1 MTSLMKKNKDLLN
14 NEYGSTS
21 LAMKHIYVK
30 MRDVYGIVLEQEK
43 KNFLRDY
50 HLDDKLTVSKMRLV
64 QEKENL
70 MSIYQSI
77 LETEIS
83 ELQAK

>member
-14 NEYGSTS
+14 KEYGSTS
-21 LAMKHIYVK
+21 LVMKHIYVK
-30 MRDVYGIVLEQEK
+30 MRDVYGIEFEQERK
-43 KNFLRDY
+43 DFLKDY
-50 HLDDKLTVSKMRLV
+50 HLDDTLTVSKMRLV

-70 MSIYQSI
+70 MSLYQSI

>member
-1 MTSLMKKNKDLLN
+1 MSKCGT
-14 NEYGSTS
+14 Y
-21 LAMKHIYVK
+21 I
-30 MRDVYGIVLEQEK
+30 GIVFEQEK
-43 KNFLRDY
+43 KDFLKDY

-83 ELQAK
+83 ELQAKESTF